1 MRTVMPINSRHLF
14 LAEMHSS
21 GLQISLKIIAGWML
35 YIRMT
40 YAWLILNISPGK
52 QKNVLLRFDTIYRRD
67 RHMITASTDW
77 PLTKRVTS
85 QWHHIP
91 GIWLAEGEAAGW
103 LTCDPPRRSAGPL
116 GCYLS
121 LPSVSRMRHGR
132 EPANLSRPADW
143 SDSFDLINI

>member
-1 MRTVMPINSRHLF
+1 
-14 LAEMHSS
+14 MHSS

-67 RHMITASTDW
+67 GHVTTASTDW

-103 LTCDPPRRSAGPL
+103 LTCEVCWSPGLLPISAECIKNATRSGTSEFVASRWLVRFIWPHKYLMSRCGLGLACAAGWQQ
-116 GCYLS
+116 G
-121 LPSVSRMRHGR
+121 
-132 EPANLSRPADW
+132 
-143 SDSFDLINI
+143 